1 MDDPS
6 RPSESAPQSEKHT
19 GGLYKNVNVPV
30 KSVNLV
36 VIALLAI
43 VVILTLV
50 GQVNSGFTVRFDSR
64 GGSDVAVQKLE
75 YGALIDEPEPPT
87 REGFDFSGWYIDSNC
102 YDQWDFS
109 SQTVS
114 DNVTLYAG
122 WTERSGQ

>member
-6 RPSESAPQSEKHT
+6 RQPESASENT

-30 KSVNLV
+30 KTVNIA

-43 VVILTLV
+43 VVVLTLV
-50 GQVNSGFTVRFDSR
+50 GQANGGFTVRFDSR
-64 GGSDVAVQKLE
+64 GGSDVAAQKLE
-75 YGALIDEPEPPT
+75 YGALIEEPEPPT
-87 REGFDFSGWYIDSNC
+87 REGFEFSGWYIDSNC
-102 YDQWDFS
+102 YDLWDFS